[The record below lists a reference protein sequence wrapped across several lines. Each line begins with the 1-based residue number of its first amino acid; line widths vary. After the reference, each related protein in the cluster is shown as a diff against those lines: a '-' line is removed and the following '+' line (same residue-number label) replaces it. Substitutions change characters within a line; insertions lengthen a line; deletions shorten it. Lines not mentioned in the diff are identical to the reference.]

1 MYFLKKRKKLGK
13 LFLKTKLKKSD
24 KALFMTFSVGSK
36 KRLLYRKKKLKT
48 KTKPLQQVSK
58 ILSNMY
64 FINEDTNESKFWKQY
79 SFFLCFKCL

>member
-36 KRLLYRKKKLKT
+36 KRLLYRRKKIEDQNQTSVAGIKDT
-48 KTKPLQQVSK
+48 K
-58 ILSNMY
+58 
-64 FINEDTNESKFWKQY
+64 
-79 SFFLCFKCL
+79 

>member
-36 KRLLYRKKKLKT
+36 KRLLYRKK
-48 KTKPLQQVSK
+48 
-58 ILSNMY
+58 N
-64 FINEDTNESKFWKQY
+64 
-79 SFFLCFKCL
+79 

>member
-36 KRLLYRKKKLKT
+36 KRLLYRKKKIEDQNQTSAAGIKDT
-48 KTKPLQQVSK
+48 K
-58 ILSNMY
+58 
-64 FINEDTNESKFWKQY
+64 
-79 SFFLCFKCL
+79 

>member
-36 KRLLYRKKKLKT
+36 KRLLYRKKKIEDQNQTSVAGIKDT
-48 KTKPLQQVSK
+48 K
-58 ILSNMY
+58 
-64 FINEDTNESKFWKQY
+64 
-79 SFFLCFKCL
+79 